1 MNKYIRLTNVLLKY
15 KVVIAI
21 LCGILLSSCE
31 QRTTKQEISS
41 PAKKISSPI
50 RTTAPG
56 LSESYADIRRQQ
68 IAEVDY
74 RLSINLDSQAKNFS
88 GIVHA
93 DINFRKILE
102 QPLTIDFS
110 GGAVDSIQVDGRS
123 VPFEYNN
130 YFISIDYQNLPEK
143 SHTITV
149 NYQHP
154 YSNNGSG
161 LHRFKDPKDEKVYL
175 YTDFE
180 PYDANRLFPHFDQP
194 NLKAR
199 YTLDVKAPKDW
210 VVVSAER
217 EERVEEKRKSNHWFF
232 PQTKKFSSYIFS
244 LHAGPYHIWED
255 KVGDIPLRLMARQS
269 LANYVKTEDWF
280 TFTKQ
285 SFEFFQPYFEIDYPF
300 KKYDQILVPDFNAGA
315 MENVGAVTFND
326 SYISRGK
333 KTQAQRM
340 RLANVIAH
348 ELAHQWF
355 GNLVTMNWWDDLWL
369 NESFATYMA
378 NLALA
383 ENSEFTTAWENYYLG
398 AKQWAYH
405 TDQRP
410 TTHAIQLPV
419 NNTDE
424 AFANFDGITYG
435 KGGSILKQLPYY
447 LGKEEFRKGVSNY
460 LKALSYDNSTLN
472 DFINHLGKAADKDLN
487 SWQQQWLY
495 QAGLNTIEAS
505 FQCDDDQIN
514 HLVIQQTTPEEYPI
528 LREQRTQLGFYQM
541 KAGSMKR
548 VATLPVLYSGARTEV
563 KEAVGLPCPEGLYP
577 NEEDWAYVKVN
588 LDEVTIKNMAQHIN
602 DIEEPFA
609 RLMFWQSLFDSTY
622 DAKLPLDE
630 YISFIVNN
638 GADEKD
644 INIIRLNAR
653 YIEFTYDFLTQ
664 IPLSTKRRNELTQ
677 TVESFVWG
685 QLLEAAE
692 GSDQQKVWFGVFTN
706 IAHST
711 PALSHARDLL
721 MGEFAIK
728 GLELDPDMRWKLIK
742 LQNRYLFS
750 DYEQAITRELEKD
763 NSDRSKLN
771 ALSAEVIRPQPEN
784 KSKWVANLISNRDK
798 FKLSEIRK
806 ITESLFAPEQIEL
819 FNIHGQPIFDSLA
832 QVNEDESQELL
843 TAYAYALPLMCSRE
857 NVNEITKS
865 LKEKPQL
872 KPILVKALKN
882 NRYSGER
889 CINIGK
895 RLL

>member
-1 MNKYIRLTNVLLKY
+1 MNNLTIFSRVLLKY
-15 KVVIAI
+15 KLAISI
-21 LCGILLSSCE
+21 LCSVLLASCGRPSETQE
-31 QRTTKQEISS
+31 QTT
-41 PAKKISSPI
+41 PAQTDTPI
-50 RTTAPG
+50 VRVDGPG
-56 LSESYADIRRQQ
+56 LSEAYARLRHQQ
-68 IAEVDY
+68 IAQVDY
-74 RLSINLDSQAKNFS
+74 QLSVNLDNEGNNFS
-88 GIVHA
+88 GTVHS
-93 DINFRKILE
+93 DIRFNHPLK

-110 GGAVDSIQVDGRS
+110 NGAVNSIQVDGKS
-123 VPFEYNN
+123 IPFGYNG
-130 YFISIDYQNLPEK
+130 YFITIDHKYLAEK
-143 SHTITV
+143 THRITV

-161 LHRFKDPKDEKVYL
+161 LHRFKDPIDGKVYM

-199 YTLDVKAPKDW
+199 YTLDVTAPDHW
-210 VVVSAER
+210 LVVSARR
-217 EERVEEKRKSNHWFF
+217 EQRIEKKGQKNHWFF

-244 LHAGPYHIWED
+244 LHAGPYHTWED
-255 KVGDIPLRLMARQS
+255 EANGIPLRLLARQS
-269 LANYVKTEDWF
+269 LSKYVKTEDWF

-300 KKYDQILVPDFNAGA
+300 EKYDQILVPDFNAGA

-326 SYISRGK
+326 SYVSRGG

-340 RLANVIAH
+340 HLANVIAH

-383 ENSEFTTAWENYYLG
+383 ENSEFDNAWENYYLG

-405 TDQRP
+405 SDQRP

-419 NNTDE
+419 SNTDE
-424 AFANFDGITYG
+424 AFSNFDGITYG
-435 KGGSILKQLPYY
+435 KGGSVLKQLPYY
-447 LGKEEFRKGVSNY
+447 LGKEEFRQGVSNY
-460 LKALSYDNSTLN
+460 LKALSYDNSTLS
-472 DFINHLGKAADKDLN
+472 DFIKHLGKAAGKDLH

-505 FQCDDDQIN
+505 FQCDNNQIS
-514 HLVIQQTTPEEYPI
+514 HLVIQQTAPEEYPI

-541 KAGSMKR
+541 VAGTMKR

-563 KEAVGLPCPEGLYP
+563 QEAEGLPCPQGLYP

-588 LDEVTIKNMAQHIN
+588 LDKVTIKNMVQHLN

-630 YISFIVNN
+630 YISFIVNS
-638 GADEKD
+638 GADEQD
-644 INIIRLNAR
+644 INVIRLNAR
-653 YIEFTYDFLTQ
+653 YIGFTYDFLTQ
-664 IPLSTKRRNELTQ
+664 IPLNTQRRNELTQ
-677 TVESFVWG
+677 AVERFSWD
-685 QLLEAAE
+685 QLLRAAE
-692 GSDQQKVWFGVFTN
+692 GSDQQKIWFDVFTH

-711 PALSHARDLL
+711 PALSSARELL
-721 MGEFAIK
+721 MGEFAIE

-750 DYEQAITRELEKD
+750 DYEQAITRELAKD

-771 ALSAEVIRPQPEN
+771 ALSAEVIRPLEEN
-784 KSKWVANLISNRDK
+784 KSKWVDNLISNRDK
-798 FKLSEIRK
+798 FKLSEIRR
-806 ITESLFAPEQIEL
+806 ISESLFTAEQVEL
-819 FNIHGQPIFDSLA
+819 FNIHSQPIFDSLD
-832 QVNEDESQELL
+832 QINEDNSQELL
-843 TAYAYALPLMCSRE
+843 SAYAYALPLMCSRE
-857 NVNEITKS
+857 NIDKITKS
-865 LKEKPQL
+865 LQEKQQL

-882 NRYSGER
+882 HRYSGER